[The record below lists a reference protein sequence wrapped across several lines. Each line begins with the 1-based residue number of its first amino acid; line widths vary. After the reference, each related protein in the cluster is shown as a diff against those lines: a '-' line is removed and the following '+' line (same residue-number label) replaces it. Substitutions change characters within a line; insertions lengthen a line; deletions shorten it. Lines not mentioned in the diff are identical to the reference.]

1 MNSVAYR
8 NDVLGYTLE
17 MPLSFRNTVGI
28 RQYED
33 GSVHFNMLDEADS
46 SSAHDIC
53 IMTLEAQPTAALK
66 QSYGENWTEN
76 YAMPVKQ
83 LAEQDGLTYFL
94 IYASDVQY
102 DRPTRSRLPGT
113 RSSTRRHRTSQ
124 RTISRST
131 T

>member
-1 MNSVAYR
+1 MEPYLHALVLEYTDARHIQHKAAALYALSNGEAATVVHGDETMNSVAYR

-53 IMTLEAQPTAALK
+53 IMTLEVSRPPHSSRVTAK
-66 QSYGENWTEN
+66 TGRKT
-76 YAMPVKQ
+76 M
-83 LAEQDGLTYFL
+83 
-94 IYASDVQY
+94 
-102 DRPTRSRLPGT
+102 RC
-113 RSSTRRHRTSQ
+113 RSSSLPSRTA
-124 RTISRST
+124 
-131 T
+131 